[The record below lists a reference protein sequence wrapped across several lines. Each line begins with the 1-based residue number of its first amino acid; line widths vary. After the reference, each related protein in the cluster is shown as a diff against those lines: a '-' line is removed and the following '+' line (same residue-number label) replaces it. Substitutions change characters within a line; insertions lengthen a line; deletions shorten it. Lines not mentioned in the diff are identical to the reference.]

1 MSDAVAVQLR
11 PERFR
16 HAASFRIKATTGVLI
31 GSNASGMAAMLD
43 ALALACGVVRVEQYV
58 QSGKTTSAGSV
69 LRTVLAADDHRQVLH
84 QAQEQQDSIEFARSL
99 LRSAEEATQLPSIT
113 TQAVGSTPIRA
124 AADLPPFDDLDRGA
138 KAAEQFWLL
147 ALDLLHAQLGL
158 VHGGFL
164 SPAPTCQSS
173 PCGVIRLAAPRVPRA
188 PGGPAT
194 LPFSSN
200 SCVLA
205 A

>member
-1 MSDAVAVQLR
+1 MSDAVAAPLR
-11 PERFR
+11 LERFR
-16 HAASFRIKATTGVLI
+16 HLASFRINRTTGVLV

-43 ALALACGVVRVEQYV
+43 ALAFACDVVWVEQYV
-58 QSGKTTSAGSV
+58 QSGKTMSAGSV
-69 LRTVLAADDHRQVLH
+69 LHTVLAADGLRQVLH
-84 QAQEQQDSIEFARSL
+84 EAREQQHSIEFARSL
-99 LRSAEEATQLPSIT
+99 LGSAEESTQLPSIT
-113 TQAVGSTPIRA
+113 TPTVGSTPVRA
-124 AADLPPFDDLDRGA
+124 AGDLPPFDDLERAA

-158 VHGGFL
+158 VHCGFR
-164 SPAPTCQSS
+164 SPAFTRQSS

-188 PGGPAT
+188 PGGPAA